1 MGTAVTAS
9 RAVVMRKMLV
19 IQLTREKGILL
30 NIAGKKRAT
39 CSNQYDQSVADV
51 DKNGSIYLPKIISCT
66 QACV

>member
-39 CSNQYDQSVADV
+39 CSNQYDHSVADV
-51 DKNGSIYLPKIISCT
+51 DKNGSLYLPKISSFT
-66 QACV
+66 QACL